1 MNNNIS
7 KTNIILADCDPGEI
21 KTFTEGCNTVVSD
34 SKFKVLSSISN
45 GSHKGIIKNFIRY
58 LKYFTF
64 PFLIFLNREKYNVI
78 LGWQQFYAINFA
90 LFCRLFH
97 VNKCNT
103 NVVVNFTYKHKSGI
117 IGKIYYLYMKYCC
130 QSEYIDYF
138 HVLSYNYIDICSKE
152 LGINKEKFI
161 VTSFGVPDTYEDMKY
176 LKTPMKDYSLSIG
189 RSNRDFNFLVNVWK
203 QDCMKGN
210 TLLIVSDTWKPAE
223 QMPPNVIH
231 RTDIGYEDSF
241 AWFNNCSLCIT
252 PISDGRICSGDTVL
266 LTAMMFGKPVI
277 VTTPS
282 TLSEMYVKD
291 GVNGICVE
299 KNAEKAALII
309 SEILSDKGR
318 RTELGTNA
326 RKCFLE
332 YFSRKS
338 MGEHLCKKIKE
349 LS

>member
-1 MNNNIS
+1 MCIR
-7 KTNIILADCDPGEI
+7 DR
-21 KTFTEGCNTVVSD
+21 CNTVVSD

-138 HVLSYNYIDICSKE
+138 HVPSYNYIDICSKE

-223 QMPPNVIH
+223 QMPPNVCLLYTSYCLH
-231 RTDIGYEDSF
+231 RNQLYN
-241 AWFNNCSLCIT
+241 A
-252 PISDGRICSGDTVL
+252 
-266 LTAMMFGKPVI
+266 
-277 VTTPS
+277 S
-282 TLSEMYVKD
+282 TLKD
-291 GVNGICVE
+291 YLKVLFIDVISLYYYNKKSKHLRNV
-299 KNAEKAALII
+299 ALSAIRAGFKH
-309 SEILSDKGR
+309 D
-318 RTELGTNA
+318 
-326 RKCFLE
+326 
-332 YFSRKS
+332 FSGHIKY
-338 MGEHLCKKIKE
+338 IKE
-349 LS
+349 